1 MWSSSLQ
8 DIDRLPLH
16 PADAFDQGL
25 DEAVAAADERQP
37 LVVDLDG
44 YEGPLDVLLV
54 MARGQKVDLAR
65 ISILQLA
72 EQYLAFI
79 EHIRGVKLE
88 VAADYL
94 VMAAWLAYLKSRL
107 LLPPEEN
114 GDEEMSG
121 PEMAARLAFQL
132 QRLQAMRDVSA
143 KLMARDRLGRYVFAR
158 GAPEG
163 IRVIRKSV
171 YQVSLFELLK
181 AYGDFKLRGKS
192 NPLTMRTAVLHSIE
206 DAVRRLER
214 VLGKMPNWT
223 RLETFLPPSLRSPA
237 ERRSAVASTFA
248 ATLELVKRGEL
259 RLRQGE
265 AFGTIYLMGNA
276 QPAQNASPSE

>member
-1 MWSSSLQ
+1 
-8 DIDRLPLH
+8 LH
-16 PADAFDQGL
+16 PSDAFDQGL
-25 DEAVAAADERQP
+25 DEVAARAEDVQP
-37 LVVDLDG
+37 LVVDLEG

-54 MARGQKVDLAR
+54 LARGQKVDLAG

-79 EHIRGVKLE
+79 EQIRGIKLE

-114 GDEEMSG
+114 GDDELSG

-143 KLMARDRLGRYVFAR
+143 KLMARDRLGRDVFKR

-171 YQVSLFELLK
+171 YQVSLFEMLK
-181 AYGDFKLRGKS
+181 GYGDFKLRGKAQ
-192 NPLTMRTAVLHSIE
+192 PLTMRTSVIFTIE
-206 DAVRRLER
+206 EAVRRLER
-214 VLGKMPNWT
+214 VLGKMPTWQ
-223 RLETFLPPSLRSPA
+223 RLENFLPAALRSPA
-237 ERRSAVASTFA
+237 ERRSAVAATFA
-248 ATLELVKRGEL
+248 ASLELVKRGEM

-265 AFGTIYLMGNA
+265 AFGPIYMMGAPEVPTNEKTN
-276 QPAQNASPSE
+276 Q

>member
-1 MWSSSLQ
+1 MWSPSLP
-8 DIDRLPLH
+8 DIYRLPLH
-16 PADAFDQGL
+16 PSDAFDKGL
-25 DEAVAAADERQP
+25 DEVAARAEEAQP

-54 MARGQKVDLAR
+54 LARGQKVDVAK

-79 EHIRGVKLE
+79 DQIRSIKLE

-114 GDEEMSG
+114 GDDELSG

-143 KLMARDRLGRYVFAR
+143 KLMARDRLGRDVFKR

-171 YQVSLFELLK
+171 YQVSLFEMLK
-181 AYGDFKLRGKS
+181 AYGDFKLRGKAQ
-192 NPLTMRTAVLHSIE
+192 PLTMRTAVIHTIE
-206 DAVRRLER
+206 EAVRRLER
-214 VLGKMPNWT
+214 VLGKMPTWQ
-223 RLETFLPPSLRSPA
+223 RLESFLPDSLRSPA
-237 ERRSAVASTFA
+237 ERRSAVAATFA
-248 ATLELVKRGEL
+248 ASLELVKRGEM

-265 AFGTIYLMGNA
+265 AFGPIYMMGATEVPSNA
-276 QPAQNASPSE
+276 ETNQ

>member
-1 MWSSSLQ
+1 M
-8 DIDRLPLH
+8 H
-16 PADAFDQGL
+16 PSDAFDQGL
-25 DEAVAAADERQP
+25 DEVAARAEESQP

-54 MARGQKVDLAR
+54 LARGQKLDLAK

-79 EHIRGVKLE
+79 EQIRGIKLE

-114 GDEEMSG
+114 GDDELSG

-132 QRLQAMRDVSA
+132 QRLQAMRDVSQ
-143 KLMARDRLGRYVFAR
+143 KLMARDRLGRDVFKR

-163 IRVIRKSV
+163 IRVIRNSV
-171 YQVSLFELLK
+171 YQVSLFEMLT
-181 AYGDFKLRGKS
+181 AYGDFKLRGK
-192 NPLTMRTAVLHSIE
+192 NQPLTMRTAVIFTIE
-206 DAVRRLER
+206 EAVRRLER
-214 VLGKMPNWT
+214 VLGKMPDWQ
-223 RLETFLPPSLRSPA
+223 RLESFLPDALRSPA
-237 ERRSAVASTFA
+237 ERRSAIAATFA
-248 ATLELVKRGEL
+248 ASLELVKRGEM
-259 RLRQGE
+259 RLRQGD
-265 AFGTIYLMGNA
+265 AFGPIYMKAPN
-276 QPAQNASPSE
+276 QTPSTAETNQ

>member
-1 MWSSSLQ
+1 
-8 DIDRLPLH
+8 LH
-16 PADAFDQGL
+16 PSDAFDKGL
-25 DEAVAAADERQP
+25 DEVAALAEEAQP

-54 MARGQKVDLAR
+54 LARGQKVDVAK

-79 EHIRGVKLE
+79 DQIRSIKLE

-114 GDEEMSG
+114 GDDELSG

-143 KLMARDRLGRYVFAR
+143 KLMARDRLGRDVFKR

-171 YQVSLFELLK
+171 YQVSLFEMLK
-181 AYGDFKLRGKS
+181 AYGDFKLRGKAQ
-192 NPLTMRTAVLHSIE
+192 PLTMRTAVIHTIE
-206 DAVRRLER
+206 EAVRRLER
-214 VLGKMPNWT
+214 VLGKMPTWQ
-223 RLETFLPPSLRSPA
+223 RLESFLPDSLRSPA
-237 ERRSAVASTFA
+237 ERRSAVAATFA
-248 ATLELVKRGEL
+248 ASLELVKRGEM

-265 AFGTIYLMGNA
+265 AFGPIYMMGATEVPSNA
-276 QPAQNASPSE
+276 ETNQ

>member
-16 PADAFDQGL
+16 PTDAFDQGL

-79 EHIRGVKLE
+79 EHIRCVKLE

-143 KLMARDRLGRYVFAR
+143 KLMARDRLGRDVFAL
-158 GAPEG
+158 GAP
-163 IRVIRKSV
+163 
-171 YQVSLFELLK
+171 
-181 AYGDFKLRGKS
+181 
-192 NPLTMRTAVLHSIE
+192 
-206 DAVRRLER
+206 
-214 VLGKMPNWT
+214 
-223 RLETFLPPSLRSPA
+223 
-237 ERRSAVASTFA
+237 
-248 ATLELVKRGEL
+248 
-259 RLRQGE
+259 
-265 AFGTIYLMGNA
+265 
-276 QPAQNASPSE
+276 

>member
-1 MWSSSLQ
+1 MWSLPLQ
-8 DIDRLPLH
+8 DIYRP
-16 PADAFDQGL
+16 PVQPSDAFDQGL
-25 DEAVAAADERQP
+25 DEAAANAEERQP

-54 MARGQKVDLAR
+54 LARGQKVDLAR

-79 EHIRGVKLE
+79 EQIRGIKLE

-114 GDEEMSG
+114 GDEELSG

-143 KLMARDRLGRYVFAR
+143 KLMARDRLGRDVFSR

-192 NPLTMRTAVLHSIE
+192 NPLTMRTSVIHSIE
-206 DAVRRLER
+206 EAVRRLER

-223 RLETFLPPSLRSPA
+223 RLESFLPQSLSSPA

-248 ATLELVKRGEL
+248 ATLELVKRGDL

-265 AFGTIYLMGNA
+265 AFGPLYLMGNA
-276 QPAQNASPSE
+276 AATPITSPNE

>member
-1 MWSSSLQ
+1 M
-8 DIDRLPLH
+8 H
-16 PADAFDQGL
+16 PSDAFDQGL
-25 DEAVAAADERQP
+25 DEVAARAEDAQP
-37 LVVDLDG
+37 LVVDLEG

-54 MARGQKVDLAR
+54 LARGQKVDLAR

-72 EQYLAFI
+72 EQYLSFI
-79 EHIRGVKLE
+79 EQIRGIKLE

-114 GDEEMSG
+114 GDDELSG

-143 KLMARDRLGRYVFAR
+143 KLMARDRLGRDVFKR

-171 YQVSLFELLK
+171 YQVSLFEMLK
-181 AYGDFKLRGKS
+181 GYGDFKLRGKAQ
-192 NPLTMRTAVLHSIE
+192 PLTMRTAVIFTIE
-206 DAVRRLER
+206 EAVRRLER
-214 VLGKMPNWT
+214 VLGKMPTWQ
-223 RLETFLPPSLRSPA
+223 RLENFLPDALRSPA
-237 ERRSAVASTFA
+237 ERRSAVAATFA
-248 ATLELVKRGEL
+248 ASLELVKRGEM

-265 AFGTIYLMGNA
+265 AFGPIYMMGAPEVPTNEKTN
-276 QPAQNASPSE
+276 Q

>member
-1 MWSSSLQ
+1 MNPS
-8 DIDRLPLH
+8 
-16 PADAFDQGL
+16 DAFNQGL
-25 DEAVAAADERQP
+25 DEVAARAAEAQP

-54 MARGQKVDLAR
+54 LARSQKVDLAK
-65 ISILQLA
+65 ISILALA
-72 EQYLAFI
+72 EQYLAFVQEARRI
-79 EHIRGVKLE
+79 KLE
-88 VAADYL
+88 IAADYL

-114 GDEEMSG
+114 GEEPSG

-132 QRLQAMRDVSA
+132 QRLQAMRDAST
-143 KLMARDRLGRYVFAR
+143 KLMARNRLGKDVFAR
-158 GAPEG
+158 GEPEG

-171 YQVSLFELLK
+171 YQVSLFDMLK
-181 AYGDFKLRGKS
+181 AYGDFKTRGKAQ
-192 NPLTMRTAVLHSIE
+192 PLTMRSAVIHTIE
-206 DAVRRLER
+206 DAVRRLEKM
-214 VLGKMPNWT
+214 LGKIPTWQ
-223 RLETFLPPSLRSPA
+223 RLETFLPKSLRSPI

-265 AFGTIYLMGNA
+265 AFGPIYLMGGSA
-276 QPAQNASPSE
+276 EGAAPSGPQQQGPNQ

>member
-143 KLMARDRLGRYVFAR
+143 KLMARDRLGRDVFAR

>member
-25 DEAVAAADERQP
+25 DEAVAADDERQP

-143 KLMARDRLGRYVFAR
+143 KLMARDRLGRDVFAR